1 MDHADWRQRLDTT
14 IATLQ
19 SLTPAEFFD
28 ETTLR
33 YHSVERDIDDI
44 TRAFH
49 LDRAK
54 LEPVLAGNPLA
65 RACWLPIDPSG
76 LDGMNVAEI
85 YWRLGE
91 NLADERNV
99 DGALEEPFESGS
111 LVAALMRIRDGLDQL
126 VIRTE

>member
-1 MDHADWRQRLDTT
+1 MDEADWRKCLDTT

-28 ETTLR
+28 EDTLR
-33 YHSVERDIDDI
+33 YHSVEHDIEVI
-44 TRAFH
+44 TRAFY

-54 LEPVLAGNPLA
+54 LELVLAQNPVA
-65 RACWLPIDPSG
+65 RACWLPLNPSD
-76 LDGMNVAEI
+76 LDRMEVVEI

-99 DGALEEPFESGS
+99 DGALVEPFESGS
-111 LVAALMRIRDGLDQL
+111 LVAALMRIRDGLDQM
-126 VIRTE
+126 VIRAE